1 MFMNNGRIIFI
12 DINEIIT
19 ISDNNLFNIIID
31 TTKDECI
38 IEIYPFIFTI

>member
-1 MFMNNGRIIFI
+1 MEELFLF
-12 DINEIIT
+12 DIYEIIT